1 MRTIKFPN
9 QASPHS
15 IVSGEYMDNSGE
27 RYEIRQ
33 AKMTVTDRD
42 ECLRMI
48 QEIARNHS
56 TRIVCFDAEKLA
68 GREHADAAIRHAQR
82 SILSAKPI
90 SNSFEME
97 ALLFAAGTRQ
107 CSVASLFGIHK
118 GENKMFVCLYPVKEE
133 VWKALSYHMH
143 FVTETWDNW
152 SALKIA
158 RMISLFG
165 ITQDE
170 LETVGQERIKDL
182 ILERIALLEVCR

>member
-1 MRTIKFPN
+1 VVVF
-9 QASPHS
+9 
-15 IVSGEYMDNSGE
+15 GEG
-27 RYEIRQ
+27 YEIRQ

-42 ECLRMI
+42 ECLRLI

-97 ALLFAAGTRQ
+97 ALLFAAGSRQ
-107 CSVASLFGIHK
+107 CSVASLFGIHN
-118 GENKMFVCLYPVKEE
+118 GENNLFVCLYPVKEE

-143 FVTETWDNW
+143 FIAEPWDTW
-152 SALKIA
+152 SALKIET
-158 RMISLFG
+158 MISLFG

-170 LETVGQERIKDL
+170 LEAVGQERIKDL
-182 ILERIALLEVCR
+182 ILERIALLEVFR